1 MDDATRDRI
10 QVLRRLT
17 TKELKTLYGELFGEA
32 SPSSNQVHLYR
43 RLAWRLQAL
52 AEGDLSERARERA
65 AELARDADLRR
76 RAPRK
81 FWEQATEAETREKTQ
96 SNLRDSRLP
105 PPGTELTRQYQGEL
119 IRVKV
124 APNGFEYQG
133 KRYASLSAI
142 ASKVTGMRWNGF
154 SFFRLKRESD
164 R

>member
-10 QVLRRLT
+10 QSLRRLT
-17 TKELKTLYGELFGEA
+17 AKELKTLYGELFGEA
-32 SPSSNQVHLYR
+32 SPASNQVHLYR

-52 AEGDLSERARERA
+52 AEGELSERARERA
-65 AELARDADLRR
+65 AELALDAELRL

-96 SNLRDSRLP
+96 NHLRDSRLP
-105 PPGTELTRQYQGEL
+105 PPGTELTRQYQGQL

-142 ASKVTGMRWNGF
+142 ASKVTGMR
-154 SFFRLKRESD
+154 
-164 R
+164 

>member
-10 QVLRRLT
+10 QSLRRLT
-17 TKELKTLYGELFGEA
+17 TKELKTLYRELFGEA

-65 AELARDADLRR
+65 AELALDADLRL

-81 FWEQATEAETREKTQ
+81 FWEQVTEAETREKTQ
-96 SNLRDSRLP
+96 SNLHDSRLP
-105 PPGTELTRQYQGEL
+105 PPGTELTRQYQGQL

-124 APNGFEYQG
+124 VPNGFEYQG
-133 KRYASLSAI
+133 KWYASLSAI

-164 R
+164 L